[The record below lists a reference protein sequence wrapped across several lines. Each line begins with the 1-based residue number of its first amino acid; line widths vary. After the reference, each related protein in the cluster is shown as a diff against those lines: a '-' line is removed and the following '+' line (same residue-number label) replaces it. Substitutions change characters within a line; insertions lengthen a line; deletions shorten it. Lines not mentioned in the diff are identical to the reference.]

1 MPGPA
6 YREIDWS
13 SAEVRDGDLRVDLTG
28 PAAKRWGE
36 HFDGV
41 LALLAQGTGKWGEVT
56 LTKKAVT
63 VEGVSEGSEDEL
75 RHLLESVVLQV
86 NSELGL
92 EPDPDD
98 AQPAQ
103 EPQKVVDQRLTESFR
118 AFATTAV

>member
-1 MPGPA
+1 MPGPI

-13 SAEVRDGDLRVDLTG
+13 SAEVRDGALRVELTG

-41 LALLAQGTGKWGEVT
+41 LALLAQGNGKWGEVT
-56 LTKKAVT
+56 LTMKAVT
-63 VEGVSEGSEDEL
+63 VDGVSDGSEDEL

-92 EPDPDD
+92 EPDSDGT
-98 AQPAQ
+98 QPAQ
-103 EPQKVVDQRLTESFR
+103 DPQKAADQRLTESFR
-118 AFATTAV
+118 AFATTDA